1 MHKNRTDALL
11 HRYIKEIRKN
21 LPCPTE
27 EEKRALDNLKE
38 SVSAYLF
45 EYPEATAEDIAQ
57 RFGAPTQIA
66 DSFLDVEGI
75 SRSVKKH
82 SRLQRTI
89 LGILAVAVLVAIIQ
103 KKSLVRLSRP
113 WQKNLPK
120 DVGREA
126 IHTPCGI
133 SGRPRTRRRSLLFT
147 GSSAGRSCGRP

>member
-57 RFGAPTQIA
+57 RFGAPTQLA

-89 LGILAVAVLVAIIQ
+89 LGILAVAVLVAIIFGTVYMIEVYNFTHGNI
-103 KKSLVRLSRP
+103 VREIGYGAPLSP
-113 WQKNLPK
+113 
-120 DVGREA
+120 E
-126 IHTPCGI
+126 
-133 SGRPRTRRRSLLFT
+133 SGAERF
-147 GSSAGRSCGRP
+147 